1 MERPITCSKP
11 RFGFRAF
18 CDEPSARGDERPKA
32 LGAVG
37 GTNIVRNA
45 TNQRVTPEID
55 RSKRRERRS
64 ARGFW
69 RPNNRLFFGSAEAGV
84 PRKVV
89 ATMAGEVTLAESE
102 FNARMRETAR
112 RVLGKLIERRR
123 NSPPGVGRG
132 GERRHS
138 LRIKALPTPSYTERA
153 RTQAI
158 AVAGADSG
166 SGPCDANNTSG
177 AANQRR
183 NSVSNW
189 SWEDSDASND
199 SFGNGESDR
208 RSGGRANVNK
218 GSPGHAP
225 NQTPAGPSF
234 VKVMAPGHI
243 SGHFYVDAPCGLSDW
258 LPDETAT
265 LVLECDGEE
274 WKTVWLV
281 ETKGGD
287 KSAGLSGGWRGFAV
301 DQRLAVGDALVFT
314 KERGA
319 RVSVRIHRCGT
330 GGVGRDG
337 GRRTGG
343 ARCPPGVRQ
352 VSESAAR
359 SAAFTDAE
367 ARTDAFVRFAA
378 GETSFAALTDQTPHP
393 QPRCGGTCRSL
404 HVYSRRRQGRY
415 DAVAAAAA
423 RRRTGASPD
432 ECADIAR
439 TEMDGVRGAGGAGH
453 DQPRH
458 GSRLIHAAHDA
469 GSPSRWKRAGM
480 VSSPPAPAKDQL
492 PFASPKAGTPKKNAR
507 RRPTSQISS
516 SPSDPAAPLGSPG
529 KVTPA
534 PPGTTEREANAAAAA
549 VAPLKEGVPAR
560 RTRRQSTG
568 GGDRCLIE
576 SKPPSAELT
585 WATPAVGG
593 GVLAR
598 DASGDF
604 AVLPQRRSLRLGEEE
619 TPAMRTAG
627 CADVPPPAPKAIRS
641 RPPRRCAPVR
651 IPDEKSSKGGLER
664 GASGEGTPLSQVFR
678 STKRARTTPMF
689 VTPV

>member
-1 MERPITCSKP
+1 
-11 RFGFRAF
+11 
-18 CDEPSARGDERPKA
+18 
-32 LGAVG
+32 
-37 GTNIVRNA
+37 
-45 TNQRVTPEID
+45 
-55 RSKRRERRS
+55 
-64 ARGFW
+64 
-69 RPNNRLFFGSAEAGV
+69 
-84 PRKVV
+84 
-89 ATMAGEVTLAESE
+89 MAGEVTLAESE

-225 NQTPAGPSF
+225 SQPPAGPSF

-287 KSAGLSGGWRGFAV
+287 KNAGLSGGWRGFAV

-319 RVSVRIHRCGT
+319 RVSVSIHRCGT

-343 ARCPPGVRQ
+343 ARCPPGVRIRGEVGGVYRRRGEDRRFRPIRRGRNVVRRAHRSNAPSPTPMRGHVQ
-352 VSESAAR
+352 VAAR
-359 SAAFTDAE
+359 VQSQATGTL
-367 ARTDAFVRFAA
+367 RRRRRRR
-378 GETSFAALTDQTPHP
+378 GETKDRRFPRRVRRYRANGGGRRAARGRRGARPTASRLAAD
-393 QPRCGGTCRSL
+393 PRG
-404 HVYSRRRQGRY
+404 
-415 DAVAAAAA
+415 A
-423 RRRTGASPD
+423 RRRVAVALETSG
-432 ECADIAR
+432 
-439 TEMDGVRGAGGAGH
+439 DGFV
-453 DQPRH
+453 
-458 GSRLIHAAHDA
+458 
-469 GSPSRWKRAGM
+469 
-480 VSSPPAPAKDQL
+480 AP
-492 PFASPKAGTPKKNAR
+492 
-507 RRPTSQISS
+507 RPTN
-516 SPSDPAAPLGSPG
+516 GS
-529 KVTPA
+529 
-534 PPGTTEREANAAAAA
+534 
-549 VAPLKEGVPAR
+549 
-560 RTRRQSTG
+560 
-568 GGDRCLIE
+568 
-576 SKPPSAELT
+576 
-585 WATPAVGG
+585 
-593 GVLAR
+593 
-598 DASGDF
+598 
-604 AVLPQRRSLRLGEEE
+604 
-619 TPAMRTAG
+619 
-627 CADVPPPAPKAIRS
+627 
-641 RPPRRCAPVR
+641 APVR
-651 IPDEKSSKGGLER
+651 VAQGWDSEEERSASTDVADLVVAVRSRRAARFSRQGHARAARDDGARGERGGGGGGAVERGGSREEDPEAEHRQRGQVPDRVEAAER
-664 GASGEGTPLSQVFR
+664 GAHLGDARRGGRRPREGR
-678 STKRARTTPMF
+678 IR
-689 VTPV
+689 

>member
-1 MERPITCSKP
+1 
-11 RFGFRAF
+11 
-18 CDEPSARGDERPKA
+18 
-32 LGAVG
+32 
-37 GTNIVRNA
+37 
-45 TNQRVTPEID
+45 
-55 RSKRRERRS
+55 
-64 ARGFW
+64 
-69 RPNNRLFFGSAEAGV
+69 
-84 PRKVV
+84 
-89 ATMAGEVTLAESE
+89 MAGEEVTLAESE

-177 AANQRR
+177 AAIQRR

-208 RSGGRANVNK
+208 RSGGRANVK
-218 GSPGHAP
+218 GSPGHGL

-281 ETKGGD
+281 EAGGD
-287 KSAGLSGGWRGFAV
+287 KRAGLSGGWRGFAV

-330 GGVGRDG
+330 SHPRTGAVGRDG

-343 ARCPPGVRQ
+343 ARCPPNKVDQSRT
-352 VSESAAR
+352 R
-359 SAAFTDAE
+359 SAAFADAE

-378 GETSFAALTDQTPHP
+378 GGTSLPGAPDPAPHP

-415 DAVAAAAA
+415 DAATAAAA
-423 RRRTGASPD
+423 RRRTSASPD
-432 ECADIAR
+432 ECAEIAR
-439 TEMDGVRGAGGAGH
+439 TEMDGGVRRRAGQ
-453 DQPRH
+453 QPRH
-458 GSRLIHAAHDA
+458 SPRLIHAAHDA

-480 VSSPPAPAKDQL
+480 VSSPPAPAGQL
-492 PFASPKAGTPKKNAR
+492 PFASPKAGTPKKNGR
-507 RRPTSQISS
+507 RRPESQISA
-516 SPSDPAAPLGSPG
+516 SPSDPAAPLGSPD

-549 VAPLKEGVPAR
+549 VAPLKEGIPPR

-568 GGDRCLIE
+568 GGDRSLIE

-604 AVLPQRRSLRLGEEE
+604 AGLPQRRSLRLGEEE

-664 GASGEGTPLSQVFR
+664 GGSGEGTPLSQVFR

>member
-1 MERPITCSKP
+1 
-11 RFGFRAF
+11 
-18 CDEPSARGDERPKA
+18 
-32 LGAVG
+32 
-37 GTNIVRNA
+37 
-45 TNQRVTPEID
+45 
-55 RSKRRERRS
+55 
-64 ARGFW
+64 
-69 RPNNRLFFGSAEAGV
+69 
-84 PRKVV
+84 
-89 ATMAGEVTLAESE
+89 MAGEVTLAESE

-208 RSGGRANVNK
+208 RSGASRANSK
-218 GSPGHAP
+218 SSSLGDGP

-234 VKVMAPGHI
+234 VKVMGPSHI
-243 SGHFYVDAPCGLSDW
+243 SGHFYVDAPHGLSDW

-281 ETKGGD
+281 DPRPGANGQPART
-287 KSAGLSGGWRGFAV
+287 GLSGGWRGFAV

-319 RVSVRIHRCGT
+319 RVSVRIHRAARMSRPDPMS
-330 GGVGRDG
+330 VGRDG

-343 ARCPPGVRQ
+343 AKCPPGGAKCPPGVGQ
-352 VSESAAR
+352 VSAAR
-359 SAAFTDAE
+359 SAAFADAE
-367 ARTDAFVRFAA
+367 TRTDAFVRFAA
-378 GETSFAALTDQTPHP
+378 GGTFQGGGAPTFNSHPPDPAPHR

-415 DAVAAAAA
+415 DADAAAAA

-432 ECADIAR
+432 ECAEIAR
-439 TEMDGVRGAGGAGH
+439 TEMDGVSKSQSKLR
-453 DQPRH
+453 QPRH
-458 GSRLIHAAHDA
+458 SPRLIHAAHDA

-480 VSSPPAPAKDQL
+480 VSSPPALAGQL
-492 PFASPKAGTPKKNAR
+492 PFASPKAGTPKKNGR
-507 RRPTSQISS
+507 RRPESQISA
-516 SPSDPAAPLGSPG
+516 SPSDPAAPLGSPD

-549 VAPLKEGVPAR
+549 VAPLKEGVPPR

-568 GGDRCLIE
+568 GGDGSLIE

-585 WATPAVGG
+585 WATPAAGG
-593 GVLAR
+593 GVLAK
-598 DASGDF
+598 DASGDL
-604 AVLPQRRSLRLGEEE
+604 AGLPQRRSLRLGEEE
-619 TPAMRTAG
+619 TPAMRTAAR
-627 CADVPPPAPKAIRS
+627 ADVPPPAPKAIRS

-664 GASGEGTPLSQVFR
+664 GGSGEGTPLSQVFR

>member
-37 GTNIVRNA
+37 GTKIVRNA
-45 TNQRVTPEID
+45 TNQRVTPEIV

-64 ARGFW
+64 SRGFW

-225 NQTPAGPSF
+225 SQPPAGPSF

-287 KSAGLSGGWRGFAV
+287 KNAGLSGGWRGFAV

-319 RVSVRIHRCGT
+319 RVSVSIHRCGT

-337 GRRTGG
+337 GRRTG
-343 ARCPPGVRQ
+343 APGVRQ
-352 VSESAAR
+352 VSARCPNRGEVGGVYRRRGEDRRFRPIRRGRNVVRRAHRSNAPSPTPMRGHVQVAAR
-359 SAAFTDAE
+359 VQSQAT
-367 ARTDAFVRFAA
+367 
-378 GETSFAALTDQTPHP
+378 
-393 QPRCGGTCRSL
+393 GTL
-404 HVYSRRRQGRY
+404 RRRRS
-415 DAVAAAAA
+415 AAAAA

-439 TEMDGVRGAGGAGH
+439 TEMDGVRRAGGAGH

-458 GSRLIHAAHDA
+458 SPRLIHAAHDA

-480 VSSPPAPAKDQL
+480 VSSPPPYKRVSSRSRRPRL
-492 PFASPKAGTPKKNAR
+492 GLRRRTAGVDRRRRSRR
-507 RRPTSQISS
+507 RRPIPPRRSVL
-516 SPSDPAAPLGSPG
+516 PARSRPRRPG
-529 KVTPA
+529 
-534 PPGTTEREANAAAAA
+534 RRS
-549 VAPLKEGVPAR
+549 AR
-560 RTRRQSTG
+560 RTRR
-568 GGDRCLIE
+568 
-576 SKPPSAELT
+576 
-585 WATPAVGG
+585 
-593 GVLAR
+593 
-598 DASGDF
+598 
-604 AVLPQRRSLRLGEEE
+604 RRRW
-619 TPAMRTAG
+619 
-627 CADVPPPAPKAIRS
+627 
-641 RPPRRCAPVR
+641 RR
-651 IPDEKSSKGGLER
+651 
-664 GASGEGTPLSQVFR
+664 
-678 STKRARTTPMF
+678 
-689 VTPV
+689 

>member
-1 MERPITCSKP
+1 
-11 RFGFRAF
+11 
-18 CDEPSARGDERPKA
+18 
-32 LGAVG
+32 
-37 GTNIVRNA
+37 
-45 TNQRVTPEID
+45 
-55 RSKRRERRS
+55 
-64 ARGFW
+64 
-69 RPNNRLFFGSAEAGV
+69 
-84 PRKVV
+84 
-89 ATMAGEVTLAESE
+89 MAGEEVTLAESE

-225 NQTPAGPSF
+225 SQTPAGPSF

-301 DQRLAVGDALVFT
+301 DQRLVVGDALVFT

-319 RVSVRIHRCGT
+319 RVSVTC
-330 GGVGRDG
+330 
-337 GRRTGG
+337 
-343 ARCPPGVRQ
+343 
-352 VSESAAR
+352 
-359 SAAFTDAE
+359 E
-367 ARTDAFVRFAA
+367 APEYELR
-378 GETSFAALTDQTPHP
+378 
-393 QPRCGGTCRSL
+393 
-404 HVYSRRRQGRY
+404 
-415 DAVAAAAA
+415 
-423 RRRTGASPD
+423 PD
-432 ECADIAR
+432 
-439 TEMDGVRGAGGAGH
+439 
-453 DQPRH
+453 
-458 GSRLIHAAHDA
+458 
-469 GSPSRWKRAGM
+469 
-480 VSSPPAPAKDQL
+480 
-492 PFASPKAGTPKKNAR
+492 
-507 RRPTSQISS
+507 
-516 SPSDPAAPLGSPG
+516 
-529 KVTPA
+529 
-534 PPGTTEREANAAAAA
+534 
-549 VAPLKEGVPAR
+549 
-560 RTRRQSTG
+560 
-568 GGDRCLIE
+568 
-576 SKPPSAELT
+576 
-585 WATPAVGG
+585 
-593 GVLAR
+593 
-598 DASGDF
+598 
-604 AVLPQRRSLRLGEEE
+604 
-619 TPAMRTAG
+619 
-627 CADVPPPAPKAIRS
+627 
-641 RPPRRCAPVR
+641 
-651 IPDEKSSKGGLER
+651 
-664 GASGEGTPLSQVFR
+664 
-678 STKRARTTPMF
+678 
-689 VTPV
+689 